1 MLRLLALEIPSSF
14 LWNQQI
20 VFISAFNHFFPP
32 NSNVL
37 SFPSPDSSVYMSAPH
52 LSSLSLLFLFPY
64 YEKEEEKIREGDEER
79 GWKCKYRSVALSCD
93 RSGLITPTSP
103 LQLAHNDLPS
113 ISLACLSPLHYEV
126 FHL

>member
-37 SFPSPDSSVYMSAPH
+37 SFPSLDSSVYIFLPPPTHTPHPPPSA
-52 LSSLSLLFLFPY
+52 LSSLSLPFLSHY
-64 YEKEEEKIREGDEER
+64 YEEEEEKIREGGEER
-79 GWKCKYRSVALSCD
+79 G
-93 RSGLITPTSP
+93 
-103 LQLAHNDLPS
+103 
-113 ISLACLSPLHYEV
+113 
-126 FHL
+126 